1 MYNIQLGPVS
11 NRNDY
16 EELIKVFLK
25 PDEYRLLADDE
36 GEACLLDSEDI
47 FIKVP
52 EHLFCGSRL
61 RNPEKT
67 EKNAI
72 KRFLYGELS
81 KYTGQVPD
89 WGILTGVRPVKM
101 TGELLEENRSATQVK
116 EILLKEYY
124 LSPEK
129 ADLLLNISNLQSRL
143 LGPSPK
149 GAIGLYIG
157 IPFCPT
163 RCIYCSFTSNQAK
176 DDRIKN
182 YLTALHQEIH
192 FTAEEM
198 GKKSWFPET
207 LYVGGGTP
215 TTLSA
220 DDLDDLLAHLHHS
233 FDLTRLKE
241 FTVEAGRPDTITLDK
256 LETMKRWGVGRISI
270 NPQSMNDKTLKI
282 IGRTHST
289 EDIVKAFQLAR
300 TVGISVINADIIAG
314 LPGEDVKDLE
324 RTLKILLA
332 LEPENVT
339 VHTLAVKRASRLKEI
354 DSDYHYHQGQK
365 VREMLAI
372 SRKMLSPA
380 GYEPYYLYRQ
390 KQMSGNFENVGYAKP
405 GTEGIYNIRIM
416 EERQSIIALGAGGM
430 SKVYYP
436 EENRL
441 ERIANVSNYEIYIER
456 LDEMIQ
462 RKKDNLFC
470 SRNL

>member
-11 NRNDY
+11 NKNDY

-25 PDEYRLLADDE
+25 PDDYKLVTDE
-36 GEACLLDSEDI
+36 DGESCSMDSEDI

-52 EHLFCGSRL
+52 DYLLCGDRSRKIG
-61 RNPEKT
+61 KT

-72 KRFLYGELS
+72 KRFLYGELR
-81 KYTGQVPD
+81 KYTGQAPD

-101 TGELLEENRSATQVK
+101 AGEMLEEVQSAANVK
-116 EILLKEYY
+116 EILMEEYC

-129 ADLLLNISNLQSRL
+129 ADLLLNISSLQTEL

-149 GAIGLYIG
+149 GAIGLYLG

-182 YLTALHQEIH
+182 YLTALHQEIC

-198 GKKSWFPET
+198 GKKTWFPET
-207 LYVGGGTP
+207 MYIGGGTP

-220 DDLDDLLAHLHHS
+220 DDLNDLLAHLHHS
-233 FDLTRLKE
+233 FDLTRLRE
-241 FTVEAGRPDTITLDK
+241 FTVEAGRPDTITFEK
-256 LETMKRWGVGRISI
+256 LQAMKRWGVGRISI
-270 NPQSMNDKTLKI
+270 NPQSMNDKTLKM
-282 IGRTHST
+282 IGRTHSP
-289 EDIVKAFQLAR
+289 EDIVKAFHLAR
-300 TVGISVINADIIAG
+300 TAGIPVINADIIAG
-314 LPGEDVKDLE
+314 LPGEDAKDFE

-332 LEPENVT
+332 LEPENIT

-354 DSDYHYHQGQK
+354 ESDYHYHQGQR
-365 VREMLAI
+365 VREMLAV
-372 SRKMLSPA
+372 SRKMLSSA

-416 EERQSIIALGAGGM
+416 EERQTIIALGAGGM

-456 LDEMIQ
+456 LDEMLQ
-462 RKKDNLFC
+462 RKTDNLFITF
-470 SRNL
+470 